1 MYKYKDNTGPQS
13 MTISNVCD
21 GIGSANLMSCEYF
34 HPTQCGA
41 NIEITCYDHSLIAC
55 SCHLRMGVILRAH
68 AVRGES
74 RIQRNASGEVA
85 TVGSRTGIGNLFTL
99 TGRMNCEI
107 LLAGRKN

>member
-1 MYKYKDNTGPQS
+1 
-13 MTISNVCD
+13 
-21 GIGSANLMSCEYF
+21 
-34 HPTQCGA
+34 
-41 NIEITCYDHSLIAC
+41 
-55 SCHLRMGVILRAH
+55 MGVILRAH